1 MDPKLL
7 ELYNRELQFVREMGA
22 EFARAYPRIAARLGL
37 EGLECADPY
46 VERLLESFAFLT
58 ARVQLKLDARFPDFT
73 QHMLELVHP
82 QALCPVPSC
91 AIVEFVPDRRALRA
105 AHKVPRGTSLRTP
118 LAKGDHTF
126 CDFRTAHDVTLLPLE
141 VVEARY
147 LGGAGSLSG
156 MGIKSASQARAVIRL
171 RLKGLGGTA
180 VKTLQPENLTFFI
193 KATPTLAALLYE
205 QIAADC
211 IGFHARSVQ
220 SGAVVH
226 FRGRQCIRT
235 VGLANDEAL
244 LPVGR
249 ADFQG
254 YRLLQEYF
262 ALPERLLFF
271 ALDDLAEIFARA
283 EGDELEIYLA
293 LERAQ
298 PALENALAAEHLRLG
313 CTPAINLFPRAA
325 DRVHADPT
333 RTHWHVVPDRNRP
346 MDFEVFSIGPV
357 KAIGAAGDGI
367 ADIQSFYA
375 AHHLAPAGA
384 ARMYYTTQRRPR
396 LISAR
401 QREVGARTS
410 YAGSEVFISIVDS
423 AQRHFTGE
431 IRQLDVQ
438 TLCTNRD
445 LPILMAKGAGP
456 TDLLVQGGAPIEAVR
471 CILGPTYPRQSPAV
485 GDTAWKLISHLSLNY
500 LSLIEQS
507 PGAGAAMLRD
517 LLALYVDP
525 DAAYFAR
532 QVEGVRNV
540 SYKPV
545 VRRMP
550 LSGPICYGRGLEIN
564 LTLDEAAFEGTGIVP
579 LAGVLEQFFARHVS
593 LNSFT
598 QTRLHSATRGEIKK
612 WPVRLGRRP
621 VV

>member
-1 MDPKLL
+1 
-7 ELYNRELQFVREMGA
+7 
-22 EFARAYPRIAARLGL
+22 
-37 EGLECADPY
+37 
-46 VERLLESFAFLT
+46 
-58 ARVQLKLDARFPDFT
+58 
-73 QHMLELVHP
+73 
-82 QALCPVPSC
+82 
-91 AIVEFVPDRRALRA
+91 
-105 AHKVPRGTSLRTP
+105 
-118 LAKGDHTF
+118 
-126 CDFRTAHDVTLLPLE
+126 
-141 VVEARY
+141 VEARY
-147 LGGAGSLSG
+147 LSGAGGLPS
-156 MGIKSASQARAVIRL
+156 MGKGASPARAVIRL

-180 VKTLQPENLTFFI
+180 LKTLRPQNLTFFI

-211 IGFHARSVQ
+211 VGFHARSMQ
-220 SGAVVH
+220 TGAQLH
-226 FRGRQCIRT
+226 SRGRHCVRT
-235 VGLANDEAL
+235 VGLENDEAL
-244 LPVGR
+244 LPVSR

-271 ALDDLAEIFARA
+271 RLHDLEGIFAQA
-283 EGDELEIYLA
+283 DGEELEIYLA

-333 RTHWHVVPDRNRP
+333 RTHWHVLPDRNRP
-346 MDFEVFSIGPV
+346 MDFEVFSIGAV
-357 KAIGAAGDGI
+357 QAIGAAGEAI
-367 ADIQSFYA
+367 ADVQPFYA

-384 ARMYYTTQRRPR
+384 GRMYYTTQRRPR
-396 LISAR
+396 LTSAR
-401 QREVGARTS
+401 QREVGARTA
-410 YAGSEVFISIVDS
+410 YAGSEVFISTVDS

-438 TLCTNRD
+438 ALCTNRD
-445 LPILMAKGAGP
+445 LPILMPKGSGP
-456 TDLLVQGGAPIEAVR
+456 TDFLVQGGAPVEAVR
-471 CILGPTYPRQSPAV
+471 CISGPTYPRQSPAV

-500 LSLIEQS
+500 LSLMDQS
-507 PGAGAAMLRD
+507 PEVGAGMLRD

-525 DAAYFAR
+525 DAAHFAR

-540 SYKPV
+540 RYKPV

-550 LSGPICYGRGLEIN
+550 VSGPVCYGRGLEIS
-564 LTLDEAAFEGTGIVP
+564 LTLDETAFEGMGIVP
-579 LAGVLEQFFARHVS
+579 LASVLEQFFARHVS

-598 QTRLHSATRGEIKK
+598 QTRLLSATRGEIKK